1 MPEGLAEFFIKA
13 ASPVGGVV
21 IDPFAGGGTTV
32 VVARRHQRAA
42 GGFEIHEQFVEE
54 ALRRI
59 REDVADDTPGRLV
72 SAMVG

>member
-1 MPEGLAEFFIKA
+1 MSIKA

-32 VVARRHQRAA
+32 VVSRRNQRNA
-42 GGFEIHEQFVEE
+42 GGFEIHGKFVDE

-59 REDVADDTPGRLV
+59 REGVAGDTLGRLV
-72 SAMVG
+72 SVMAG